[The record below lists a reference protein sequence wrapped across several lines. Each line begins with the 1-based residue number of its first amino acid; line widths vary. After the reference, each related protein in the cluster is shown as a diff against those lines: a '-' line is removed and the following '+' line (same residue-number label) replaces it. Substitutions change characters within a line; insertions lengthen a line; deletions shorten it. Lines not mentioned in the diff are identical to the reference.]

1 MGSCC
6 LVTKTKDD
14 FKGFRFIK
22 DEKQKF
28 RLEKIDNSER
38 PIRKKAIKITKIKK
52 NNSATEIS
60 KSKITHS
67 KTLNSIYANKKK
79 ENIEKNSKIN
89 TNNNLNNEKNEYY
102 SQKDFIKGE
111 IKGKGRFGIVYSGL
125 YSKSGE
131 IVAIKIYDNVN
142 LKSRNEIFNNIKE
155 LYYLNHPNLI
165 KAIPLVDTLQINKIG
180 NKETFTIIYE
190 ISNGNSLKELI
201 NQFGEL
207 DEIIIQ
213 KYSKDILLA
222 LQYLHNKNI
231 IHKNIKT
238 SNILVDSNGTIKIS
252 DSLIDS
258 IILGNGKELY
268 DKLLNKEINLE
279 NNKIDY
285 SIPPF
290 FIQNIKINQ
299 NYIINQSY
307 DLWCLGCVLIECL
320 SGNAP
325 WSHYPFKNQRDFIK
339 FLSNTHL
346 IPTLP
351 KKLSNQC
358 KEFLNLLFDYNQT
371 SKNDIYDKLYNLD
384 FFKINYDNKS
394 INNNLSGINNESID
408 KSSIKSSIIFN
419 NIFNITT
426 NRKKNKKKNNNNNNI
441 NNNNNNLGQVLKNLQ
456 IVNLL
461 NNNDSPTFSITI
473 SGISSNKNSFYNQI
487 QNQSNKSSFL
497 NGSCIIKKYGLNNNN
512 NLNNLKGFDMF
523 EVPEANIEQS
533 PITIKDNNMNIY
545 NFDCNSKN
553 DDNKNVIENYSVLES
568 SQLNVEIHENDKE
581 E

>member
-6 LVTKTKDD
+6 LVTKTKDN
-14 FKGFRFIK
+14 FKGYRFIK
-22 DEKQKF
+22 DDKKNF

-38 PIRKKAIKITKIKK
+38 PIRKKTLKITSSKLKK
-52 NNSATEIS
+52 NNSTTEIS
-60 KSKITHS
+60 NSKISHS
-67 KTLNSIYANKKK
+67 KTLNSIYNKKEQNKK
-79 ENIEKNSKIN
+79 ETISKIK
-89 TNNNLNNEKNEYY
+89 TNNNLKNEKNEYY
-102 SQKDFIKGE
+102 SQKDFIKGK

-142 LKSRNEIFNNIKE
+142 EKSRNEIFNNIKE
-155 LYYLNHPNLI
+155 LYYLNHPNII
-165 KAIPLVDTLQINKIG
+165 KAIPLVDTLQINKIE

-207 DEIIIQ
+207 HEIIIQ

-222 LQYLHNKNI
+222 LQYLHKKNI

-371 SKNDIYDKLYNLD
+371 SKNDIYEKLYNLD

-394 INNNLSGINNESID
+394 ISNNLSGINNESLD
-408 KSSIKSSIIFN
+408 KSSIKTSIIFN
-419 NIFNITT
+419 NIFNVTT
-426 NRKKNKKKNNNNNNI
+426 NRKKNKNNNNNI

-456 IVNLL
+456 IVNVL

-473 SGISSNKNSFYNQI
+473 SGISSNRNSFYNQI
-487 QNQSNKSSFL
+487 NNQSNKSSFL

-512 NLNNLKGFDMF
+512 LNNLKNFEMF

-545 NFDCNSKN
+545 NFECNSKN
-553 DDNKNVIENYSVLES
+553 DDNKNFIENCSVLES
-568 SQLNVEIHENDKE
+568 SQLNVEINENDNE

>member
-6 LVTKTKDD
+6 LVTKTKDN
-14 FKGFRFIK
+14 FKGYRFIK
-22 DEKQKF
+22 DDKKNF

-38 PIRKKAIKITKIKK
+38 PIRKKTLKITSSKLKK
-52 NNSATEIS
+52 NNSTTEIS
-60 KSKITHS
+60 NSKISHS
-67 KTLNSIYANKKK
+67 KTLNSIYNKKEQNKK
-79 ENIEKNSKIN
+79 ETISKIK
-89 TNNNLNNEKNEYY
+89 TNNNLKNEKNEYY
-102 SQKDFIKGE
+102 SQKDFIKGK

-142 LKSRNEIFNNIKE
+142 EKSRNEIFNNIKE

-165 KAIPLVDTLQINKIG
+165 KAIPLVDTLQINKIE

-207 DEIIIQ
+207 HEIIIQ
-213 KYSKDILLA
+213 KYSKDILFA
-222 LQYLHNKNI
+222 LQYLHEKNI

-268 DKLLNKEINLE
+268 NNFLNKEFNLE

-290 FIQNIKINQ
+290 FIQNIKINE

-371 SKNDIYDKLYNLD
+371 SKNDIYEKLYNLD
-384 FFKINYDNKS
+384 FFKINYDNKNIS
-394 INNNLSGINNESID
+394 NNLSGINNESID
-408 KSSIKSSIIFN
+408 KSSMKSSIIFN

-426 NRKKNKKKNNNNNNI
+426 NKKKNKNSNNI
-441 NNNNNNLGQVLKNLQ
+441 NNNNKNNLGQVLKNLQ
-456 IVNLL
+456 IVNVL

-473 SGISSNKNSFYNQI
+473 SGISSNRNSFYNQI
-487 QNQSNKSSFL
+487 NNQSNKSSFL

-512 NLNNLKGFDMF
+512 LNNLKNFEMF

>member
-6 LVTKTKDD
+6 LVTKTKDN
-14 FKGFRFIK
+14 FKGYRFIK
-22 DEKQKF
+22 DDKKNF

-38 PIRKKAIKITKIKK
+38 PIRKKTLKITSSKLKK
-52 NNSATEIS
+52 NNSTTEIS
-60 KSKITHS
+60 NSKISHS
-67 KTLNSIYANKKK
+67 KTLNSIYNKKEQNKK
-79 ENIEKNSKIN
+79 ETISKIK
-89 TNNNLNNEKNEYY
+89 TNNNLKNEKNEYY
-102 SQKDFIKGE
+102 SQKDFIKGK

-142 LKSRNEIFNNIKE
+142 EKSRNEIFNNIKE

-165 KAIPLVDTLQINKIG
+165 KAIPLVDTLQINKIK

-371 SKNDIYDKLYNLD
+371 SKNDIYEKLYNLD

-394 INNNLSGINNESID
+394 ISNNLSGINNESID
-408 KSSIKSSIIFN
+408 KSSMKSSIIFN

-426 NRKKNKKKNNNNNNI
+426 IKKKNKNNNNI
-441 NNNNNNLGQVLKNLQ
+441 NNNNKNNLGQVLKNLQ
-456 IVNLL
+456 IVNVL

-473 SGISSNKNSFYNQI
+473 SGISSNRNSFYNQI
-487 QNQSNKSSFL
+487 NNQSNKSSFL

-512 NLNNLKGFDMF
+512 LNNLKNFEMF

-545 NFDCNSKN
+545 NFECNSKN
-553 DDNKNVIENYSVLES
+553 DDNKNFIENCSVLES
-568 SQLNVEIHENDKE
+568 SQLNVEINENDNE

>member
-6 LVTKTKDD
+6 LVTKTKDN
-14 FKGFRFIK
+14 FQGYRFIK
-22 DEKQKF
+22 DEKKNF
-28 RLEKIDNSER
+28 RLEKINNSESSK
-38 PIRKKAIKITKIKK
+38 RKKTIKITKIKK
-52 NNSATEIS
+52 NNSTTEIS
-60 KSKITHS
+60 KSKISHS
-67 KTLNSIYANKKK
+67 KTFNSIYSNKKEQK
-79 ENIEKNSKIN
+79 IEKNTKIK
-89 TNNNLNNEKNEYY
+89 TNNNLKNIKNEYY

-142 LKSRNEIFNNIKE
+142 EKTRNEIFNNIKE
-155 LYYLNHPNLI
+155 LYYLNHPNII
-165 KAIPLVDTLQINKIG
+165 KAIPLVDTLQINKIE

-190 ISNGNSLKELI
+190 INNGNSLKQLI

-222 LQYLHNKNI
+222 LQYLHKKNI

-290 FIQNIKINQ
+290 FIQNIKINE

-320 SGNAP
+320 SGSPP

-371 SKNDIYDKLYNLD
+371 SQNDIYEKLYNLD
-384 FFKINYDNKS
+384 FFKIKYDNKS
-394 INNNLSGINNESID
+394 ISNNLSGINNESLD
-408 KSSIKSSIIFN
+408 KSSIKTSIIFN
-419 NIFNITT
+419 NIFNVTT
-426 NRKKNKKKNNNNNNI
+426 NRKKNKNNNNNI

-456 IVNLL
+456 IVNIL

-512 NLNNLKGFDMF
+512 NLNNLKGIDMF
-523 EVPEANIEQS
+523 EVPEAKIEQS

-568 SQLNVEIHENDKE
+568 SQLNVEIHENDNE

>member
-6 LVTKTKDD
+6 LVTKTKDN
-14 FKGFRFIK
+14 FKGYRFIK
-22 DEKQKF
+22 DDKKNF

-38 PIRKKAIKITKIKK
+38 IIRKKTLKITSSKLKK
-52 NNSATEIS
+52 NNSTTEIS
-60 KSKITHS
+60 NSKISHS
-67 KTLNSIYANKKK
+67 KTLNSIYNKKEQNKK
-79 ENIEKNSKIN
+79 ETISKIK
-89 TNNNLNNEKNEYY
+89 TNNNLKNEKNEYY
-102 SQKDFIKGE
+102 SQKDFIKGK

-142 LKSRNEIFNNIKE
+142 EKSRNEIFNNIKE

-165 KAIPLVDTLQINKIG
+165 KAIPLVDTLQINKIE

-207 DEIIIQ
+207 HEIIIQ
-213 KYSKDILLA
+213 KYSKDILFA
-222 LQYLHNKNI
+222 LQYLHEKNI

-268 DKLLNKEINLE
+268 NNFLNKEFNLE

-290 FIQNIKINQ
+290 FIQNIKINE

-384 FFKINYDNKS
+384 FFKINYDNKNIS
-394 INNNLSGINNESID
+394 NNLSGINNESID
-408 KSSIKSSIIFN
+408 KSSMKSSIIFN

-426 NRKKNKKKNNNNNNI
+426 NKKKNKNNNNI
-441 NNNNNNLGQVLKNLQ
+441 NNNNKNNLGQVLKNLQ
-456 IVNLL
+456 IVNVL

-473 SGISSNKNSFYNQI
+473 SGISSNRNSFYNQI
-487 QNQSNKSSFL
+487 NNQSNKSSFL

-512 NLNNLKGFDMF
+512 LNNLKNFEMF

-545 NFDCNSKN
+545 NFECNSKN
-553 DDNKNVIENYSVLES
+553 DDNKNFIENCSVLES
-568 SQLNVEIHENDKE
+568 SQLNVEIHENDNE

>member
-6 LVTKTKDD
+6 LVTKTKDN
-14 FKGFRFIK
+14 FKGYRFIK
-22 DEKQKF
+22 DDKKNF

-38 PIRKKAIKITKIKK
+38 PIRKKTLKITSSKLKK
-52 NNSATEIS
+52 NTKIS
-60 KSKITHS
+60 HS
-67 KTLNSIYANKKK
+67 KTLNSIYNKKEQNKK
-79 ENIEKNSKIN
+79 ETISKIK
-89 TNNNLNNEKNEYY
+89 TNNNLKNEKNEYY
-102 SQKDFIKGE
+102 SQKDFIKGK

-142 LKSRNEIFNNIKE
+142 EKSRNEIFNNIKE

-165 KAIPLVDTLQINKIG
+165 KAIPLVDTLQINKIE

-207 DEIIIQ
+207 HEIIIQ
-213 KYSKDILLA
+213 KYSKDILFA
-222 LQYLHNKNI
+222 LQYLHEKNI

-268 DKLLNKEINLE
+268 NNFLNKEFNLE

-290 FIQNIKINQ
+290 FIQNIKINE

-320 SGNAP
+320 SGSPP

-371 SKNDIYDKLYNLD
+371 SQNDIYEKLYNLD
-384 FFKINYDNKS
+384 FFNIKYDNKS
-394 INNNLSGINNESID
+394 INNNLSGINNESLD
-408 KSSIKSSIIFN
+408 KSSIKTSIIFN
-419 NIFNITT
+419 NIFNVTT
-426 NRKKNKKKNNNNNNI
+426 NRKKNKNNNNNI

-456 IVNLL
+456 IVNIL

-512 NLNNLKGFDMF
+512 NLNNLKGIDMF
-523 EVPEANIEQS
+523 EVPEAKIEQS

-568 SQLNVEIHENDKE
+568 SQLNVEIHENDNE

>member
-394 INNNLSGINNESID
+394 ISNNLSGINNESID

-497 NGSCIIKKYGLNNNN
+497 NGSCVIKKYGLNNNN

>member
-394 INNNLSGINNESID
+394 ISNNLSGINNESID

>member
-6 LVTKTKDD
+6 LVTKTKDN
-14 FKGFRFIK
+14 FKGYRFIK
-22 DEKQKF
+22 DDKKNF

-38 PIRKKAIKITKIKK
+38 PIRKKTLKITSSKLKK
-52 NNSATEIS
+52 NNSTTEIS
-60 KSKITHS
+60 NSKISHS
-67 KTLNSIYANKKK
+67 KTLNSIYNKKEQNKK
-79 ENIEKNSKIN
+79 ETISKIK
-89 TNNNLNNEKNEYY
+89 TNNNLKNEKNEYY
-102 SQKDFIKGE
+102 SQKDFIKGK

-142 LKSRNEIFNNIKE
+142 EKSRNEIFNNIKE

-165 KAIPLVDTLQINKIG
+165 KAIPLVDTLQINKIE

-207 DEIIIQ
+207 HEIIIQ
-213 KYSKDILLA
+213 KYSKDILFA
-222 LQYLHNKNI
+222 LQYLHEKNI

-268 DKLLNKEINLE
+268 NNFLNKEFNLE

-290 FIQNIKINQ
+290 FIQNIKKNE
-299 NYIINQSY
+299 NYIINQSF

-320 SGNAP
+320 SGYPP

-371 SKNDIYDKLYNLD
+371 SKNDIYEKLYNLD
-384 FFKINYDNKS
+384 FFKINYDNKNIS
-394 INNNLSGINNESID
+394 NNLSGINNESID
-408 KSSIKSSIIFN
+408 KSSMKSSIIFN

-426 NRKKNKKKNNNNNNI
+426 NKKKNKNSNNI
-441 NNNNNNLGQVLKNLQ
+441 NNNNKNNLGQVLKNLQ
-456 IVNLL
+456 IVNVL

-473 SGISSNKNSFYNQI
+473 SGISSNRNSFYNQI
-487 QNQSNKSSFL
+487 NNQSNKSSFL

-512 NLNNLKGFDMF
+512 LNNLKNFEMF

-545 NFDCNSKN
+545 NFECNSKN
-553 DDNKNVIENYSVLES
+553 DDNKNFIENCSVLES
-568 SQLNVEIHENDKE
+568 SQLNVEINENDNE

>member
-6 LVTKTKDD
+6 LVTKTKDN
-14 FKGFRFIK
+14 FKGYRFIK
-22 DEKQKF
+22 DDKKNF

-38 PIRKKAIKITKIKK
+38 PIRKKTLKITSSKLKK
-52 NNSATEIS
+52 NNSTTEIS
-60 KSKITHS
+60 NSKISHS
-67 KTLNSIYANKKK
+67 KTLNSIYNKKEQNKK
-79 ENIEKNSKIN
+79 ETISKIK
-89 TNNNLNNEKNEYY
+89 TNNNLKNEKNEYY

-142 LKSRNEIFNNIKE
+142 EKSRNEIFNNIKE

-165 KAIPLVDTLQINKIG
+165 KAIPLVDTLQINKIE

-207 DEIIIQ
+207 HEIIIQ
-213 KYSKDILLA
+213 KYSKDILFA
-222 LQYLHNKNI
+222 LQYLHEKNI

-268 DKLLNKEINLE
+268 NNFLNKEFNLE

-371 SKNDIYDKLYNLD
+371 SKNDIYEKLYNLD
-384 FFKINYDNKS
+384 FFKINYDNKNIS
-394 INNNLSGINNESID
+394 NNLSGINNESID
-408 KSSIKSSIIFN
+408 KSSMKSSIIFN

-426 NRKKNKKKNNNNNNI
+426 NKKKNKNNNNI
-441 NNNNNNLGQVLKNLQ
+441 NNNNKNNLGQVLKNLQ
-456 IVNLL
+456 IVNVL

-473 SGISSNKNSFYNQI
+473 SGISSNRNSFYNQI
-487 QNQSNKSSFL
+487 NNQSNKSSFL

-545 NFDCNSKN
+545 NFECNSKN
-553 DDNKNVIENYSVLES
+553 DDNKNFIENCSVLES
-568 SQLNVEIHENDKE
+568 SQLNVEINENDNE